1 MGGGAPSPPSV
12 TPAPP
17 AAMAATVAN
26 SATKGGGTP
35 AAGAKGMA
43 VNNGISS
50 TPLGVAN
57 SLLGT

>member
-1 MGGGAPSPPSV
+1 MGGGSPPP
-12 TPAPP
+12 TPPPPPP

-35 AAGAKGMA
+35 ATGAKGMP
-43 VNNGISS
+43 VNNGVSS